1 MPISVM
7 IKPSSSACNLKC
19 KYCFYASLSSE
30 REAYSKGFM
39 SIETAEN
46 IIKSAVEYTKG
57 TEIIFTFQGGEP
69 MLSKLDFYE
78 AFVAL
83 IRKYNTYNSRITY
96 CLQTNGTLINEDWCR
111 FFKDNNFLIGVS
123 LDGNEKQNEY
133 RVYPDGSP
141 SFDDVLNGIELL
153 KKYKVQFNVLSVVTK
168 QLANSFRDNYEKE

>member
-111 FFKDNNFLIGVS
+111 FFKDN
-123 LDGNEKQNEY
+123 
-133 RVYPDGSP
+133 R
-141 SFDDVLNGIELL
+141 
-153 KKYKVQFNVLSVVTK
+153 
-168 QLANSFRDNYEKE
+168 